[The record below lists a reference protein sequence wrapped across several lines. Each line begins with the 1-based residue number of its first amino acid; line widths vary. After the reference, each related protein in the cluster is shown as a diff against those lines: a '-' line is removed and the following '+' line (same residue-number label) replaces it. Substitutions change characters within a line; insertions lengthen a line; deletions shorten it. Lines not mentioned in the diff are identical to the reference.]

1 MWLRSESDPV
11 RLWKGMA
18 SSGTARCWYCW
29 REQGRDAV
37 VHRARSDRGG
47 QRGWDEAYWGPH
59 WPALW
64 QGADA
69 LWATFPA
76 SSSAF
81 HADAVCR
88 WLPGRWQLVLQVI
101 ELSSG
106 SQNKIIA
113 LLLHTNEK
121 CVTQLF
127 RHRRSLFY
135 ACFGSGHCCK
145 KKNKSENLG
154 QRSLLHR

>member
-1 MWLRSESDPV
+1 MVLVLLE
-11 RLWKGMA
+11 
-18 SSGTARCWYCW
+18 
-29 REQGRDAV
+29 GRDV
-37 VHRARSDRGG
+37 VLHGAQTDRGG
-47 QRGWDEAYWGPH
+47 RLAGGHAGRCCGREQTLSGLCFQ
-59 WPALW
+59 PAR
-64 QGADA
+64 
-69 LWATFPA
+69 
-76 SSSAF
+76 AF

-106 SQNKIIA
+106 SQNKIMA

-127 RHRRSLFY
+127 RHSRSLFY

-145 KKNKSENLG
+145 KKIQIRKPGPAVSTAPVNSFHPHLP
-154 QRSLLHR
+154 LLAYSCL